1 MVNSLSFLERNPKGR
16 VETRLNL
23 IASFS
28 MQLLTMSD
36 V

>member
-1 MVNSLSFLERNPKGR
+1 MVNSLSFLESHPKGP
-16 VETRLNL
+16 VETQLNL